1 MSTGSPWGRFAI
13 TGDDAVIRGGDYYA
27 RFLVEDDNGAPV
39 DLTGASP
46 VMQVRA
52 APDRPGVVLECTA
65 ANGRLTLVGSE
76 LILDLPASL
85 TATLPAGK
93 YQYEIELRYSGG
105 RVTPLLAGP
114 FEVLADIAVLPP

>member
-1 MSTGSPWGRFAI
+1 MSTGWPWGRFAI
-13 TGDDAVIRGGDYYA
+13 AGDDAVIRGGDYYA

-39 DLTGASP
+39 DLTGATP
-46 VMQVRA
+46 VMQVRT
-52 APDRPGVVLECTA
+52 APDRPSVIVEANPT
-65 ANGRLTLVGSE
+65 NGRLTLSGSE

-85 TATLPAGK
+85 TTTLPVGK

-114 FEVLADIAVLPP
+114 FEVLADVAVLPP